1 MVGHY
6 PSRWTTSA
14 FSNVVPIVG
23 NLFSIPPGLEYI
35 AYVKLGKQLNSD
47 IISLKLFGYDFVVLN
62 SFRAAADM
70 LDKRSSIYSD
80 RLNTPMVQDPTDVW
94 RSNRRML
101 SNWLNARAVTQFHA
115 VQEQQVQPLL
125 RRLVCLVNDPHPFEK
140 VKHSIFI
147 NTASSMLKL
156 AYGYTLQA
164 DDDPVFQDIHHT
176 TKNVEV
182 AGMFTTGNALRTG
195 GGQLKERTLSV
206 PYEWTKAQIQAS
218 GTAEPSILG
227 ALLQNP
233 NLTSHLQEDEKER
246 TIANEKQKMTCIL
259 AGTDTV
265 SVLSI
270 VEIQQLIGMKSA
282 QTSTVLVAFVAAM
295 VLNPDVQAKAQK
307 ELDSVIGPASL
318 PTMSDHDRLPYIRNL
333 IREVLRWQPAFQQPS
348 LMRAGETI
356 TTKDMTSKKGQSCK
370 LWSETQWTERNLQ
383 AMNHPA
389 SECLGDHTDENM
401 YKDPEAFDPDR
412 FQDPDVPYAPAFG
425 WGRRL
430 NAPDLFCGGIVV
442 HYDSITPRYV
452 YVLKEKRT
460 GWARDHSKIEN
471 MSNALVMELKPFEFE
486 LKLRSP
492 SHRQLILDCSVQVC
506 MQYGVFATELAEDT
520 KLILAHRPKLVPV
533 PLVSSLFILSYTT
546 YGEHNL
552 LSAEPIL
559 LISPRLCASPPA
571 QTSSTRIKS
580 GLATHP
586 ARPVARPRRHPG
598 SAYRLSGPHP
608 HASAGPGHMWLG
620 AGEESQ
626 RGLIRRGR
634 RAHVTALVEI
644 SMDGHPTREPPS
656 RLGVPVFPTGV
667 ANATPA
673 APSLHRVPS

>member
-1 MVGHY
+1 
-6 PSRWTTSA
+6 
-14 FSNVVPIVG
+14 
-23 NLFSIPPGLEYI
+23 
-35 AYVKLGKQLNSD
+35 
-47 IISLKLFGYDFVVLN
+47 
-62 SFRAAADM
+62 
-70 LDKRSSIYSD
+70 
-80 RLNTPMVQDPTDVW
+80 
-94 RSNRRML
+94 ML

-182 AGMFTTGNALRTG
+182 AGMFTNFLVNVFPLLSYVPHWFPGASWKRTAYRWR
-195 GGQLKERTLSV
+195 QLKERTLSV
-206 PYEWTKAQIQAS
+206 PYEWTKAQIAS

-246 TIANEKQKMTCIL
+246 SMKEVAFIIVG

-333 IREVLRWQPAFQQPS
+333 IREVLRWQPAVPTAIPHACW
-348 LMRAGETI
+348 RDDNYEGYDI
-356 TTKDMTSKKGQSCK
+356 KKG
-370 LWSETQWTERNLQ
+370 TVVAITR
-383 AMNHPA
+383 
-389 SECLGDHTDENM
+389 DENM

-425 WGRRL
+425 WGRRKCPGIYFAEASL
-430 NAPDLFCGGIVV
+430 FITIASLLATFTFSRKRGPDGQEI
-442 HYDSITPRYV
+442 IP
-452 YVLKEKRT
+452 
-460 GWARDHSKIEN
+460 KIEN

-492 SHRQLILDCSVQVC
+492 SHRQLIL
-506 MQYGVFATELAEDT
+506 E
-520 KLILAHRPKLVPV
+520 
-533 PLVSSLFILSYTT
+533 
-546 YGEHNL
+546 
-552 LSAEPIL
+552 
-559 LISPRLCASPPA
+559 
-571 QTSSTRIKS
+571 
-580 GLATHP
+580 
-586 ARPVARPRRHPG
+586 
-598 SAYRLSGPHP
+598 
-608 HASAGPGHMWLG
+608 
-620 AGEESQ
+620 
-626 RGLIRRGR
+626 
-634 RAHVTALVEI
+634 
-644 SMDGHPTREPPS
+644 
-656 RLGVPVFPTGV
+656 
-667 ANATPA
+667 
-673 APSLHRVPS
+673 